1 MARMTGIDIL
11 SHPWGARLLYTK
23 MVIPEDHGHHGA
35 LMGGTLAHQRTTT
48 NVPSITSLKPVRIA
62 YQDQQN
68 SFRNI
73 VNYLT

>member
-11 SHPWGARLLYTK
+11 LHPWGVRPSYTK
-23 MVIPEDHGHHGA
+23 MVITEDHGRHGA

-48 NVPSITSLKPVRIA
+48 NAPSITFLKPGRIA

-68 SFRNI
+68 SFRKI
-73 VNYLT
+73 ANYLT